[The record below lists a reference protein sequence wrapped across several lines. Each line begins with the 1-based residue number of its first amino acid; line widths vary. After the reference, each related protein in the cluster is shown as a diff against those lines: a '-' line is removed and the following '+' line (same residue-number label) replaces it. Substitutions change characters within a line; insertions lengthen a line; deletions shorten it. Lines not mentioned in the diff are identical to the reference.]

1 MSEDNENDK
10 ITESEDLSE
19 TTTLD
24 ELEDHLRLLIDI
36 NQNLKQTIKYLGQLN
51 TKLCLNI
58 PNVMS
63 LSSKVG
69 NNIFYVNTG
78 DVKEFK
84 CEIYNRWGSVMSTL
98 SGQKDGWDGRDKFG
112 KIVDEGVYFYKLNIT
127 FNNGTS
133 VSQDG
138 NFLLMY

>member
-51 TKLCLNI
+51 TKLCLI
-58 PNVMS
+58 V
-63 LSSKVG
+63 SSV
-69 NNIFYVNTG
+69 NNISFV
-78 DVKEFK
+78 
-84 CEIYNRWGSVMSTL
+84 CEKQSEKIHDSV
-98 SGQKDGWDGRDKFG
+98 
-112 KIVDEGVYFYKLNIT
+112 
-127 FNNGTS
+127 
-133 VSQDG
+133 
-138 NFLLMY
+138 